1 MLHTFPDAGEFEHRM
16 QETELDY
23 LAGSVGST
31 DGDGRELHRPA
42 LLIAASRPA
51 TVISMGDYD
60 EGMRIR
66 TEVLGR
72 EHVARSTANA
82 TDLDRAWL
90 EWITTNVWGDL
101 WANPTLDRKTRS
113 MITIAILAA
122 LGRDELTLHLEASA
136 TTGVSD
142 AELAQVLQHVAV
154 YAGVPAANH
163 AYPSCPIGAA
173 GMTATLTYAPRAH
186 ERSSAV
192 LVLRLSI
199 DGEAGSRARPDRD
212 RSNTHRN
219 HGSGSG
225 LGGAQ

>member
-1 MLHTFPDAGEFEHRM
+1 
-16 QETELDY
+16 
-23 LAGSVGST
+23 
-31 DGDGRELHRPA
+31 
-42 LLIAASRPA
+42 
-51 TVISMGDYD
+51 MGDYE

-72 EHVARSTANA
+72 EHVARSTTNA
-82 TDLDRAWL
+82 TDLDRAWF

-122 LGRDELTLHLEASA
+122 LGRDELALHLEASV

-163 AYPSCPIGAA
+163 AFQVA
-173 GMTATLTYAPRAH
+173 
-186 ERSSAV
+186 RS
-192 LVLRLSI
+192 
-199 DGEAGSRARPDRD
+199 ARPTRPD
-212 RSNTHRN
+212 SP
-219 HGSGSG
+219 G
-225 LGGAQ
+225 